1 LSLIFYDTE
10 TSGLSSAFDQILQFA
25 AIRTDDDLTEI
36 GRFEIR
42 SKLLSYIVPS
52 PRAMQVTGQTIDDLL
67 DESRPSHYE
76 MVTTL
81 RRELSGWCRS
91 AFVGY
96 NSLRFDEEFLR
107 AAFYQCL
114 HPPYISNTGGSRR
127 ADAMHLIRAA
137 AFLHPGGL
145 VIPTGDTGK
154 PSFKLDRLAPAN
166 GFNHIN
172 AHDALADVEAL
183 IFLCRI
189 VRDCCPAL
197 WDRFMNFARKDAV
210 NSFVRQEDAFVML
223 EFGPTSTKPYVVSAI
238 GEHAGQGNL
247 VYCYDLACDPDT
259 LRDLTDVEL
268 AARMKRPSRP
278 LRKLKKNAAPTLC
291 PMEEASPTMLGDV
304 TATVFERRAQVIR
317 SDRALVKR
325 LVAAAT
331 AAETE
336 YPPSPFYERQI
347 YSGFWSNDDA
357 QKLEDFHEAS
367 WERRAQIAEELEDPR
382 LVWLARRLIWVEQP
396 EMLASEHR
404 DAMAKEKAQRMM
416 SDEPAGW
423 LTIDGALK
431 ALAAMGAELEGG
443 AGDRLG
449 VYLAEKRAAALLVAN
464 SSLFT

>member
-25 AIRTDDDLTEI
+25 AIRTDDNLDEI

-42 SKLLSYIVPS
+42 SRLLPYVIPS

-81 RRELSGWCRS
+81 RRELGAWCPS

-114 HPPYISNTGGSRR
+114 HPPYISNTNGSRR

-137 AFLHPGGL
+137 AFLHPGAL
-145 VIPTGDTGK
+145 VIPTGDSGK

-189 VRDCCPAL
+189 VRERCPAL
-197 WDRFMNFARKDAV
+197 WDRFMRFARKDAV

-238 GEHAGQGNL
+238 GENAGQSNL
-247 VYCYDLACDPDT
+247 VYCYHLACDPNT

-291 PMEEASPTMLGDV
+291 PMEEASRTMLGDV
-304 TATVFERRAQVIR
+304 TATEFERRAQLIR
-317 SDRALVKR
+317 SDRPLVKR

-347 YSGFWSNDDA
+347 YSGFWSHDDA

-367 WERRAQIAEELEDPR
+367 WERRAQIADELQDPR

-416 SDEPAGW
+416 SDQPAGW

-431 ALAAMGAELEGG
+431 AVAAMGAELDGG
-443 AGDRLG
+443 SWERFE
-449 VYLAEKRAAALLVAN
+449 VYLAEKQAAESALA
-464 SSLFT
+464 